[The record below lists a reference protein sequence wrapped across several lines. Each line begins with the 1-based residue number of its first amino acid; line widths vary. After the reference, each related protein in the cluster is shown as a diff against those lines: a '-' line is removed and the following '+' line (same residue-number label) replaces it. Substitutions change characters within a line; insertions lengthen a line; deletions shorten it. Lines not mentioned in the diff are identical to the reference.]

1 MASKNHKY
9 TLLNVQNDDA
19 EIDLQFQDFDQQPTS
34 SSNNREAFSQNQAVY
49 FNSFADTGDD
59 DQEQKLL
66 DEDDVGE
73 TPKSAHSFW
82 TFEFY
87 QQFFDV
93 DSKQVGDRIIWSMIP
108 KPGVNFLK
116 SYIRPNPDLYG
127 PFWICVTLVFS
138 TAISGNLSNY
148 LQSKNPD
155 RWKYD
160 FHLVTL
166 ATSCIFTYAMFVP
179 ILIWGVLI
187 WRSSKSNLTLL
198 ELICLYGYSL
208 AIFVPVSL
216 LWMIPLLWL
225 KWCLGIVASVL
236 SGSVLVRTIQP
247 ALSHEAKKI
256 AFSLAVLVLV
266 LHAVLAIGFMLYFFY
281 PPSSS
286 GVNITAASTNNS
298 VSNSVADSKLQKGIE
313 MESQDK
319 IVKNL
324 EEQNLPISK
333 DKKHERSE
341 NLENANGKP
350 TINSAKGTN
359 LNNLNVKDNENNK
372 ESIKSIQDKELPQ
385 PKATKEE
392 SKSKPVIQSA
402 SLVKEEESKGKPV
415 PQAMSLVKETKDEDI
430 KIKKTSRQEA
440 QNAKEKVSFNTKE
453 VKDEKVEETSNEG
466 ISSNASAA
474 LKHPSEV
481 NQTPNRKRPITMT
494 GIQEKSII

>member
-1 MASKNHKY
+1 MGSKESY
-9 TLLNVQNDDA
+9 T
-19 EIDLQFQDFDQQPTS
+19 I
-34 SSNNREAFSQNQAVY
+34 
-49 FNSFADTGDD
+49 
-59 DQEQKLL
+59 LL

-116 SYIRPNPDLYG
+116 SYIRPNPDLYECKLFHQITSNFILQG
-127 PFWICVTLVFS
+127 L
-138 TAISGNLSNY
+138 SGYVSPWYLAQQFLETLSNY

-385 PKATKEE
+385 PKATKEQ

-481 NQTPNRKRPITMT
+481 NQTPDRKRPITMT